1 MESTE
6 ELKQSQYDDWDSL
19 KLTRADDIWI
29 GKDLELWK
37 ISLKSMLNK
46 VKSSKLE
53 QIKGTAK
60 LKEADQHIVDAFLIV
75 LGYKTKED
83 RKQALKDFRTS
94 KIDLLKQTKFVKF
107 EDITFDDWK
116 QIQRLLVDFINNNIK
131 NVADPYK
138 DMAKWVTNLVEM
150 KIASCWLPRKPV
162 LMDIESIMK
171 RKLDGLN
178 LDGLNLDDLDLDSL
192 NVELLKCNE
201 TEDWSVIGY
210 IEEHKDKPYDL
221 EQLYDTIFEIAMWNR
236 MISHQAFSDFWCLSL
251 K

>member
-1 MESTE
+1 MFGWTQPWLANYGYKE
-6 ELKQSQYDDWDSL
+6 SL
-19 KLTRADDIWI
+19 KRTSTAAETSNADVGRKVHYLTN
-29 GKDLELWK
+29 L
-37 ISLKSMLNK
+37 SLKF
-46 VKSSKLE
+46 
-53 QIKGTAK
+53 
-60 LKEADQHIVDAFLIV
+60 DLI
-75 LGYKTKED
+75 L
-83 RKQALKDFRTS
+83 
-94 KIDLLKQTKFVKF
+94 
-107 EDITFDDWK
+107 
-116 QIQRLLVDFINNNIK
+116 IK

-162 LMDIESIMK
+162 LMDIESILK

-210 IEEHKDKPYDL
+210 IEEHKGKPYDL

-236 MISHQAFSDFWCLSL
+236 MISHQAYSDFWCLSL